1 MAEPAGLDVFVVGGV
16 GVDVI
21 VRVPELPLPISDFKV
36 PPIRSY
42 VAHTGNGVA
51 LGCRALGLRT
61 HLAAVLG
68 EDPEADFVLAHYAR
82 HSLSFAH
89 ATDPAGT
96 PRSVNLVGPDGERLS
111 LHDSRLP
118 KELVVDPDLYRPALA
133 RTRHAHVSIG
143 GWSRTALAEAIEAGV
158 STSTDL
164 HGWDGK
170 DPDRAD
176 FAYGAE
182 LVFTSTNRLGDRVE
196 EAARDLLARG
206 RAKIVIAMAGGRG
219 SYLVVPDRPLWH
231 VPALAMRADE
241 VVDTNGA
248 GDSYVSGFLYA
259 YLAGRDWAACAA
271 AGTHAGAHA
280 VRTAGT
286 HTSFITAE
294 ELDRAVS

>member
-1 MAEPAGLDVFVVGGV
+1 MTELDVFVVGGV
-16 GVDVI
+16 GVDII

-36 PPIRSY
+36 PPIRQY

-61 HLAAVLG
+61 HFAAVLG
-68 EDPEADFVLAHYAR
+68 ADPEADFVLAHYAEQG
-82 HSLSFAH
+82 LSFAH
-89 ATDPAGT
+89 VSHPSGT

-118 KELVVDPDLYRPALA
+118 ADLVVDPELYRPALA

-143 GWSRTALAEAIEAGV
+143 GWSRPALAEAIEAGV

-170 DPDRAD
+170 DPGRAD
-176 FAYGAE
+176 FAYGAD

-196 EAARDLLARG
+196 EAARDVLARG
-206 RAKIVIAMAGGRG
+206 RAKIVVAMAGGRG
-219 SYLVVPDRPLWH
+219 SFLVLADQPMRH
-231 VPALAMRADE
+231 VPALAMRVDE

-259 YLAGRDWAACAA
+259 YLAGRDWAGCAA

-286 HTSFITAE
+286 HTSFITAK
-294 ELDRAVS
+294 ELDRALS

>member
-1 MAEPAGLDVFVVGGV
+1 MAELDVFVVGGV
-16 GVDVI
+16 GVDII
-21 VRVPELPLPISDFKV
+21 VRVPELPLPIHDFKV
-36 PPIRSY
+36 PPIRQY

-61 HLAAVLG
+61 HFAAVLG
-68 EDPEADFVLAHYAR
+68 ADPEADFVLDHYAKQG
-82 HSLSFAH
+82 LSFAH
-89 ATDPAGT
+89 VTDAHGT

-111 LHDSRLP
+111 LHDGRLP
-118 KELVVDPDLYRPALA
+118 ADLVVDPDLYRPAIA

-143 GWSRTALAEAIEAGV
+143 GWSRPALAEAIEAGV

-170 DPDRAD
+170 DPSRAD
-176 FAYGAE
+176 FAYGAD
-182 LVFTSTNRLGDRVE
+182 LVFTSTHRLGDRVE
-196 EAARDLLARG
+196 EAARDVLSRG
-206 RAKIVIAMAGGRG
+206 RAKVVVAMAGGRG
-219 SYLVVPDRPLWH
+219 SYLALPDLPLRH

-259 YLAGRDWAACAA
+259 YLAGRDWAGCAA

-294 ELDRAVS
+294 ALDRALS

>member
-1 MAEPAGLDVFVVGGV
+1 MTELDVFVIGGV
-16 GVDVI
+16 GLDII
-21 VRVPELPLPISDFKV
+21 VRVPELPLPIRDFKV
-36 PPIRSY
+36 PPIRRY

-61 HLAAVLG
+61 HFAAVLG
-68 EDPEADFVLAHYAR
+68 ADPEADFVLAHYAEQG
-82 HSLSFAH
+82 LSFAH
-89 ATDPAGT
+89 VSHPAGT
-96 PRSVNLVGPDGERLS
+96 PLSVNLVGPDGERLS

-118 KELVVDPDLYRPALA
+118 ADLVVDPELYRPAIA

-143 GWSRTALAEAIEAGV
+143 GWSRPALAEAIEAGV

-164 HGWDGK
+164 HGWDGH
-170 DPDRAD
+170 DPARAD
-176 FAYGAE
+176 FAYGAG

-196 EAARDLLARG
+196 EAARDVLARG
-206 RAKIVIAMAGGRG
+206 RAEVVVAMAGGRG
-219 SYLVVPDRPLWH
+219 SYLVLPDQPMRH

-286 HTSFITAE
+286 HTSFITAK
-294 ELDRAVS
+294 ELDRALS